1 MGRDRRSRGPA
12 PVWVLLLVSC
22 GPDRPVP
29 AAPVAARPDAA
40 VVAPE
45 PPAPVEVRVEGALT
59 FEGMPELDEAI
70 AAQLR
75 PYLDA
80 RSADVVDIAG
90 DGTRLLFATRFEETK
105 QLYRVDRAGAEPTRL
120 TTEAD
125 TVSQGRWV
133 PGDDDA
139 FLMIADQGGD
149 EQWQL
154 WRIDGAEEVLLT
166 DGKSRNLG
174 AVWSD
179 DGTRLAWGSTARNG
193 KDYDLW
199 ISDGATAAS
208 AKRVLDRTG
217 QWTPIEFS
225 PDGKSLLLAEYIT
238 RARCYLHRY
247 ELASGEVT
255 RLSDEGAVASPDARW
270 GNKGVI
276 YAISD
281 RDGPDGKGGRLG
293 RRQRLWE
300 IRADGA
306 WRVLTAD
313 LGHDV
318 EALDVSP
325 DRKTVAFTLDAGG
338 ASELRLWDAKT
349 RTHRAAPGVPTDGVI
364 GRIRFARKKPL
375 LALSWSSPTTPGDAY
390 VYDVKKE
397 ALARW
402 TTSDTAGLDPAAL
415 SSPSLESVASFDGLE
430 VPVWLTPPA
439 KGTVTGKA
447 PVVIHLHGGPEGQ
460 WRPRFQPLE
469 QFLAARGYAVV
480 QPNVRGSIGY
490 GRDFAT
496 ADDVLRREDAVRDV
510 GAVLDWIATR
520 PDLDP
525 DRVAVLGGSYG
536 GYLVLASLI
545 HHGERLRA
553 GIDLV
558 GISSFVTFL
567 ESTSEY
573 RRDLRRSEYGDERD
587 PEVRAFLERI
597 SPLTRAGEITRP
609 LFVIQGANDPR
620 VPLSEAAQIVST
632 VRAAGADVWYLVA
645 ADEGHGFTRQANKE
659 AYQVAAA
666 QFLAR
671 YL

>member
-1 MGRDRRSRGPA
+1 LLLALAGCGSDRPA
-12 PVWVLLLVSC
+12 PAT
-22 GPDRPVP
+22 PV
-29 AAPVAARPDAA
+29 VASPDAA
-40 VVAPE
+40 VAA
-45 PPAPVEVRVEGALT
+45 PPAPARPAPEVRVEGALR
-59 FEGMPELDEAI
+59 FEGMPALDDAI

-80 RSADVVDIAG
+80 RSADVLDLSA
-90 DGTRLLFATRFEETK
+90 DGKRLLVTTRFEETR
-105 QLYRVDRAGAEPTRL
+105 QLYRVDRAGAEPIRL
-120 TTEAD
+120 TGEAD
-125 TVSQGRWV
+125 TISQGRWV
-133 PGDDDA
+133 PGDADA

-166 DGKSRNLG
+166 DGESRNLG
-174 AVWSD
+174 AVWSG
-179 DGTRLAWGSTARNG
+179 DGKRLAWGSTARNG

-199 ISDGATAAS
+199 LSDGVTAAS
-208 AKRVLDRTG
+208 AELVLERSG

-225 PDGKSLLLAEYIT
+225 PDGKSLLLAEYVT
-238 RARCYLHRY
+238 RARSYLYRY
-247 ELASGEVT
+247 ELGSGEVT
-255 RLSDEGAVASPDARW
+255 RLSDDGAVSSPDARW
-270 GNKGVI
+270 GGKGVV

-300 IRADGA
+300 LRADGA

-313 LGHDV
+313 LAHDV

-325 DRKTVAFTLDAGG
+325 DGKTVAFTVNVGG
-338 ASELRLWDAKT
+338 ASELRLWDATSRK
-349 RTHRAAPGVPTDGVI
+349 HRAAPGVPSDGVI
-364 GRIRFARKKPL
+364 GALRFAGKKPL
-375 LALSWSSPTTPGDAY
+375 LALSWTSPIAAGDAY
-390 VYDVKKE
+390 LYDVKK
-397 ALARW
+397 ATLTRW
-402 TTSDTAGLDPAAL
+402 TNSDLAGLDPAAL
-415 SSPSLESVASFDGLE
+415 SVPSLETVESFDGLA
-430 VPVWLTPPA
+430 VPLWLTPPA
-439 KGTVTGKA
+439 PGTATGKA

-460 WRPRFQPLE
+460 WRPRFQPFE

-480 QPNVRGSIGY
+480 QPNVRGSTGY
-490 GRDFAT
+490 GRAFAT

-520 PDLDP
+520 PDLDA
-525 DRVAVLGGSYG
+525 DRVAVVGGSYG
-536 GYLVLASLI
+536 GYMVLASLI
-545 HHGERLRA
+545 HHGDRLRA

-573 RRDLRRSEYGDERD
+573 RRDLRRAEYGDERD
-587 PEVRAFLERI
+587 PEVRAFLEQI
-597 SPLTRAGEITRP
+597 SPLTRAGEIDRP
-609 LFVIQGANDPR
+609 LFVVQGANDPR
-620 VPLSEAAQIVST
+620 VPATEAAQIVSA
-632 VRAAGADVWYLVA
+632 VRGAGADVWYLVA
-645 ADEGHGFTRQANKE
+645 ADEGHGFTRQANKQ